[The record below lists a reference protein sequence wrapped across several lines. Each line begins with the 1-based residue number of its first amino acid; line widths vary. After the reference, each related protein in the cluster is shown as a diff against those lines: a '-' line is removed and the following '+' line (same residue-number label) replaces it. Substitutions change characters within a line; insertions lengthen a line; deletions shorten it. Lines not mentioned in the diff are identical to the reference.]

1 MWLRVVGGDGG
12 VAGGGE
18 WDPEHSART
27 RIELSAKQLH
37 IDLLF
42 YFLEQDLEH
51 CWAKATNV
59 LLFFAT

>member
-1 MWLRVVGGDGG
+1 MARMWLRVVGGDGG

-18 WDPEHSART
+18 RDPERSART

-42 YFLEQDLEH
+42 IF
-51 CWAKATNV
+51 
-59 LLFFAT
+59 